1 MLEKQSY
8 NHQNTLYEFQLLLLP
23 QASTEMPP
31 LCMPEDSMETAAIV
45 SQIYS
50 SLELYRQ
57 TGITISIMCDATNVF
72 VGLLSNAQYFA
83 V

>member
-1 MLEKQSY
+1 
-8 NHQNTLYEFQLLLLP
+8 
-23 QASTEMPP
+23 
-31 LCMPEDSMETAAIV
+31 MPEDSMETAAIV

-83 V
+83 VWVNLSHSAVLSIFPYRIQSNGQ